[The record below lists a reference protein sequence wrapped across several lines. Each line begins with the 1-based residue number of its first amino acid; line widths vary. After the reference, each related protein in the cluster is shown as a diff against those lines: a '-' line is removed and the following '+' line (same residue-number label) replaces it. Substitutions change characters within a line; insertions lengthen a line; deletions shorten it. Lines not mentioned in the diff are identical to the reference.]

1 MKISQN
7 QSFSNMFNGN
17 KITTDEIISWQKI
30 ILLTLGEQYTCMCD
44 PIFDMLELTD
54 ELVYTLDGHKTV
66 FNQSKENTR
75 KATIAIIKK
84 LLTFT

>member
-1 MKISQN
+1 M
-7 QSFSNMFNGN
+7 
-17 KITTDEIISWQKI
+17 
-30 ILLTLGEQYTCMCD
+30 GEQYICEPT
-44 PIFDMLELTD
+44 FDMLELPD